1 MPTELLIAAQ
11 ATTSEPVYTDGAVV
25 PLSTN
30 VDGRLRVA
38 SKPGY
43 FPPSTADLT
52 SVSQV
57 LVVDVTDASNIVA
70 HVRNVGSAAMAAGTF
85 VFEGS
90 IDSTDG
96 TDGSWFSVQGCRSDS
111 NIIETSRPTSSLAA
125 GTGQAYAWEFS
136 VNAIRWFRIRC
147 SVSPTA
153 SSIARWTAIR
163 GTYATEPI
171 PAIQTHAVTQSGA
184 FTVTPVTPTA
194 YVFETGAPAVTLASI
209 KASAGNLYEIS
220 VFNPSAAAVFVKLY
234 NKASA
239 PVVATDT
246 PFMTIPVAAGE
257 LRALEFG
264 FTGKRCTAG
273 IAIAITGAA
282 SKADSTNAGTGV
294 QVNANYI

>member
-52 SVSQV
+52 ALNQA

-96 TDGSWFSVQGCRSDS
+96 TDGSWFAIQGCRSDS

-125 GTGQAYAWEFS
+125 GTGQLYAWEFS

-147 SVSPTA
+147 SVAVTA

-171 PAIQTHAVTQSGA
+171 PAIQAHAVTGSGN
-184 FTVTPVTPTA
+184 FLI
-194 YVFETGAPAVTLASI
+194 APATASNYNVETTASTNLALVSST
-209 KASAGNLYEIS
+209 ARALTEIS
-220 VFNPSAAAVFVKLY
+220 ISNPSASPVYVKLY
-234 NKASA
+234 NKSTA
-239 PVVATDT
+239 PVIASDT
-246 PFMTIPVAAGE
+246 PVLIIPVPAG
-257 LRALEFG
+257 AFIAHEFG
-264 FTGKRCTAG
+264 VLGKRFGLGIG
-273 IAIAITGAA
+273 IAVTGAA
-282 SKADSTNAGTGV
+282 AKTDATNAAAGV
-294 QVNANYI
+294 LINASYI